1 MPLGQD
7 HVRTMTGMIE
17 IQCAVPTSNSSNG
30 SSGSEADPAQRSY
43 VSPTI
48 QPMFVTCSLDGSIVL
63 YEIKPLEGVMLEE
76 GQRLE
81 DINLDFNDR
90 QRGIRSVNDP
100 VENQED

>member
-1 MPLGQD
+1 
-7 HVRTMTGMIE
+7 
-17 IQCAVPTSNSSNG
+17 
-30 SSGSEADPAQRSY
+30 
-43 VSPTI
+43 
-48 QPMFVTCSLDGSIVL
+48 MFVTCSLDGSIVL

-81 DINLDFNDR
+81 DINLEFNDR